1 MGEVEDSCNDLC
13 QFKGYTGCDAEK
25 TGGLVRQPKM
35 SRVMDFLNTSCAEF
49 GTSPLNNL
57 FPAYTGSNQRCWYMS
72 GSLDCDRAQYP
83 YQPVCR
89 CSGTTSTTTLSVAWL
104 QHSPVLVL

>member
-1 MGEVEDSCNDLC
+1 MGEEEDSCNDLC

-35 SRVMDFLNTSCAEF
+35 SRVMDFLNTSCASF
-49 GTSPLNNL
+49 GNSPLSN
-57 FPAYTGSNQRCWYMS
+57 FPAYRKDLEKCWYMS
-72 GSLDCDRAQYP
+72 GSLDCDRAAYP

-89 CSGTTSTTTLSVAWL
+89 CSGTTSTTTLSVARWH
-104 QHSPVLVL
+104 QSGC